1 MEGPYSARLPITAI
15 SPELYQQLLAIARR
29 ADRNH
34 LDLTAL
40 VRTAVER
47 FVAEENRPQSWITL
61 ATLERLRS
69 LAPEM
74 SQALGYPVATDEEVL
89 CELLNH
95 WQRTKTD
102 CYGRA
107 SRPGPT
113 Q

>member
-1 MEGPYSARLPITAI
+1 MESPLSVRLPLTTC
-15 SPELYQQLLAIARR
+15 SVELYRQLLAIARWSNV
-29 ADRNH
+29 DPSV
-34 LDLTAL
+34 L
-40 VRTAVER
+40 VRLSVER

-74 SQALGYPVATDEEVL
+74 SQALGYPVGTDEDVL